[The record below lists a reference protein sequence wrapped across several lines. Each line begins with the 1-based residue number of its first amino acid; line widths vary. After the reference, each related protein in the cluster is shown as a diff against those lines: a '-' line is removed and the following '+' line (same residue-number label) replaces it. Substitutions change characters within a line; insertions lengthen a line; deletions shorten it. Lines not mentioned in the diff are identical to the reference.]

1 MRPRVLVFDLDGT
14 LVDSGADIAQATNVA
29 LERHGFPTLQPSQIL
44 RYVGDGARLLLAR
57 AARLEPEDAR
67 LEPLLASFLEH
78 YSAHA
83 VDQTSVLP
91 GAFEALDALSDFTLA
106 ICTNKPRKTSEI
118 VIEKLALASRFS
130 GLIAGGD
137 LPRHK
142 PDPAPLLELAR
153 HFNCGAEE
161 LVMVGDGPQDVECG
175 RRAGARTVGVLGG
188 IADPARL
195 RAAAPDALI
204 ASLYELPA
212 LVRGW
217 AKPKADDTPR

>member
-1 MRPRVLVFDLDGT
+1 MPPRVVVFDLDGT
-14 LVDSGADIAQATNVA
+14 LVDSGADIAQATNAA
-29 LERHGFPTLQPSQIL
+29 LHHHGLPELELAEIL
-44 RYVGDGARLLLAR
+44 RYVGDGARLLVAR
-57 AARLEPEDAR
+57 AARLDPGNGR
-67 LEPLLASFLEH
+67 VEPLLATFLDH

-83 VDQTSVLP
+83 VDQTRVLP

-106 ICTNKPRKTSEI
+106 ICTNKPRRTTEI
-118 VIEKLALASRFS
+118 VVKELGLADRFA

-137 LPRHK
+137 LPLHK
-142 PDPAPLLELAR
+142 PDPAPLYELAR
-153 HFNCGAEE
+153 RFDARPEE

-195 RAAAPDALI
+195 RAAEPDALI
-204 ASLYELPA
+204 STLHELPA

-217 AKPKADDTPR
+217 ATPRAGDTPR

>member
-1 MRPRVLVFDLDGT
+1 VHPRVVVFDLDGT
-14 LVDSGADIAQATNVA
+14 LVDSGADIASATNVA
-29 LERHGFPTLQPSQIL
+29 LARHGFPLLEAAEVL

-57 AARLEPEDAR
+57 AARLDPADPG
-67 LEPLLASFLEH
+67 LEPLLASFLQH

-83 VDQTSVLP
+83 VDQTRLLP
-91 GAFEALDALSDFTLA
+91 GVFEALDALSGFTLA

-118 VIEKLALASRFS
+118 VVAKLGLAPRFAE
-130 GLIAGGD
+130 LIAGGD
-137 LPRHK
+137 LPQHK
-142 PDPAPLLELAR
+142 PDPAPLHELAQR
-153 HFNCGAEE
+153 FNCAPQA

-195 RAAAPDALI
+195 RAAEPDALI
-204 ASLYELPA
+204 ASLHELPA

-217 AKPKADDTPR
+217 ATPRAGDTPR

>member
-1 MRPRVLVFDLDGT
+1 VPLCVVVFDLDGT
-14 LVDSGADIAQATNVA
+14 LVDSGADIASATNVA
-29 LERHGFPTLQPSQIL
+29 LGRHGFAELEVTEIL
-44 RYVGDGARLLLAR
+44 HFVGDGARLLLAR
-57 AARLEPEDAR
+57 ASRLDPADAR

-83 VDQTSVLP
+83 VDQTGVLP

-118 VIEKLALASRFS
+118 VIERLGLAPRFAA
-130 GLIAGGD
+130 LIAGGD
-137 LPRHK
+137 LPQHK
-142 PDPAPLLELAR
+142 PDPAPLHELAR
-153 HFNCGAEE
+153 RFNCAPEA

-195 RAAAPDALI
+195 RAAEPDALI
-204 ASLYELPA
+204 ASLHELPP
-212 LVRGW
+212 LVHGW
-217 AKPKADDTPR
+217 SGPRP